1 MRSGSGKKSSVLEM
15 VNSKCSLGVPV
26 KTSVGQ
32 FTVWV
37 ESTGNQMQ
45 GWRYRNQQHAG
56 ESQSHWIYEII
67 LIEDLSSGKL
77 QRLEVVQGAGSGKGD
92 NEEAAAKQE
101 TNRECAVWY

>member
-37 ESTGNQMQ
+37 ESTGNQM
-45 GWRYRNQQHAG
+45 
-56 ESQSHWIYEII
+56 
-67 LIEDLSSGKL
+67 
-77 QRLEVVQGAGSGKGD
+77 
-92 NEEAAAKQE
+92 
-101 TNRECAVWY
+101 